1 MKRIQRS
8 PPPFDPSL
16 DSGVGS
22 TSDGTGRGFGGGDNK
37 KGAPA
42 VKQGT
47 NRQVDWNVKLFNH
60 AIDLN
65 LSNR

>member
-22 TSDGTGRGFGGGDNK
+22 TSDGTGRGDNK

-47 NRQVDWNVKLFNH
+47 NRQVD
-60 AIDLN
+60 
-65 LSNR
+65 